1 VVAEEALAA
10 AYARLGAAGEGAGV
24 PGACALL
31 WVEGPEAGRFLQG
44 LLTNDVLRLG
54 PGESTYALLLTNRG
68 RVRGD
73 LRVVRDGEEA
83 FTLVIEA
90 SQAPT
95 LAQALEEMHFGERLD
110 LIGPEPFEL
119 LTVGGGA
126 PPSAVGDVTLPGL
139 VPGTTDV
146 VTADARGVLAAL
158 GLPEAPAEALEAL
171 RLEAGVPRFG
181 ADLTETSLVQ
191 EAGLERVAVSFD
203 KGCYLG
209 QETVARTQYRGHVNR
224 LLRGLLLPAPAP
236 VGAVVRAGDREVGRL
251 SSVALSPARGPI
263 ALAVL
268 RREVGAGDEVSVD
281 GLDRPARVVE
291 LPFP

>member
-1 VVAEEALAA
+1 M
-10 AYARLGAAGEGAGV
+10 
-24 PGACALL
+24 
-31 WVEGPEAGRFLQG
+31 
-44 LLTNDVLRLG
+44 
-54 PGESTYALLLTNRG
+54 
-68 RVRGD
+68 
-73 LRVVRDGEEA
+73 RVVRDADDA

-90 SQAPT
+90 SQAPA
-95 LAQALEEMHFGERLD
+95 LAQALEAMHVGERLD

-126 PPSAVGDVTLPGL
+126 APPAGVGDVILPGL

-146 VTADARGVLAAL
+146 VTADARGALAAL

-181 ADLTETSLVQ
+181 ADLTEASLVQ

-224 LLRGLLLPAPAP
+224 LLRGLLLPAPAI

-251 SSVALSPARGPI
+251 SSAALSPARGPI

-268 RREVGAGDEVSVD
+268 RREVGAGDEVSIE